1 MSSEPNS
8 HLSETLDVK
17 QRLTRARTDLLL
29 SHPFFGAL
37 LFRLRV
43 QSMSGIPWMATDGIS
58 LFYNPSTVA
67 KLHHAELVFLLAH
80 EVLHPALQHHTRR
93 EERDPKLW
101 NMACD
106 YAINPLLLD
115 AGLFPPSG
123 VLHENRFRG
132 RSAEQIYALL
142 AQQESEGQGSSSGNN
157 GGAFPNTSSQEDAS
171 GSSDESLASPTPQ
184 APVTPGG
191 YGQVLDV
198 ANTEAPG
205 AAATPEQ
212 RREQEREW
220 RIAVQEAHSAA
231 RMAGKCPIGVE
242 RAVEAAEQASV
253 NWKEALRR
261 CFSET
266 LATDYTWSRPNR
278 RLIGSGLYLPGMRK
292 EGAGELAIA
301 IDCSGSIANRA
312 LSLFATELTA
322 LVEENHPE
330 RVHVLYFDTEVQRAD
345 IFEFGQPIQLA
356 PKGGGGTDFRPVF
369 AYLQAEHI
377 QPHAVVFLTDLC
389 GTFPEQEPLW
399 PVIWASTEPSEAPF
413 GATVYLG
420 AA

>member
-1 MSSEPNS
+1 MSYESKRKLP
-8 HLSETLDVK
+8 ETPDEK

-29 SHPFFGAL
+29 GHPFFGAL

-43 QSMSGIPWMATDGIS
+43 QPMSGIPWMATDGIS
-58 LFYNPSTVA
+58 LFYNPSAVA
-67 KLHHAELVFLLAH
+67 KLHHSELVFLLAH

-93 EERDPKLW
+93 GERDPKVW

-106 YAINPLLLD
+106 YAINPLLMD
-115 AGLFPPSG
+115 AGLHPPAG
-123 VLHENRFRG
+123 VLQEKRFRG
-132 RSAEQIYALL
+132 MTAEQIYALL
-142 AQQESEGQGSSSGNN
+142 AQDEGGQGSSPPNN
-157 GGAFPNTSSQEDAS
+157 RGSSEKTSSHEHLRIN
-171 GSSDESLASPTPQ
+171 SDDSQGPPTPQ
-184 APVTPGG
+184 VPETPGG

-198 ANTEAPG
+198 PNTEAAG
-205 AAATPEQ
+205 ATATPEQ
-212 RREQEREW
+212 IREQEREW
-220 RIAVQEAHSAA
+220 RIAVQEAQSAA
-231 RMAGKCPIGVE
+231 KMAGKCPIGIE

-278 RLIGSGLYLPGMRK
+278 RFLGSGLYLPGMKK

-301 IDCSGSIANRA
+301 IDCSGSIANRT
-312 LSLFATELTA
+312 LSLFAADLTA

-330 RVHVLYFDTEVQRAD
+330 RVHVLYFDTTVQRAD
-345 IFEFGQPIQLA
+345 VFEFGQPIQLA

-369 AYLQAEHI
+369 AYLETEQIE
-377 QPHAVVFLTDLC
+377 PHAVVFLTDLC
-389 GTFPEQEPLW
+389 GTFPEREPHW
-399 PVIWASTEPSEAPF
+399 PVIWASTEQNEAPF
-413 GATVYLG
+413 GATVYMG